1 MPAILTFEDV
11 NKVVDIILS
20 EIGTKNSGN
29 NKKLIDLD
37 GGYVVNAEYV
47 QKLIT
52 ESDNYLR
59 NLSRT
64 LKQKL
69 SKNYANSSINLSD
82 NDVRFYYSYQVEYN
96 MLTILLDYQ
105 SI

>member
-1 MPAILTFEDV
+1 M
-11 NKVVDIILS
+11 DIILS
-20 EIGTKNSGN
+20 EIGTKNNSN

-47 QKLIT
+47 HKLIA

-69 SKNYANSSINLSD
+69 NKNFANSSINLSD
-82 NDVRFYYSYQVEYN
+82 NDVRFYYSY
-96 MLTILLDYQ
+96 
-105 SI
+105 